1 MFYFKFFVCHLVDG
15 EFSTAF
21 FRYELVYHLD
31 SQSSKCVWGE
41 FVLI

>member
-1 MFYFKFFVCHLVDG
+1 MFYFKFCVCHLVDG
-15 EFSTAF
+15 EYSTF